1 MLFWKLPTCIKTQIY
16 LYTAVVDFLR
26 DWWAKIFVQ
35 ISVTRNWYLRM
46 HYWISL
52 FFINLIKTHICKFN
66 DVWFHSSLCYF
77 GNYPLALKPR
87 FIHSLLLL
95 IFCLIGGLRF
105 SVTRNWYL
113 YMMHYWI
120 SLFFINLIKTHDC
133 LFNDARFHSTLCY
146 LGNYPLA
153 FKPRFIHSLLLLI
166 FCVIGGLRF
175 CANFSY

>member
-1 MLFWKLPTCIKTQIY
+1 MVELESLKNCSSHLCPLCFPLLHGFPQPIFIFRWIFYFFLETFLFGSIL
-16 LYTAVVDFLR
+16 
-26 DWWAKIFVQ
+26 
-35 ISVTRNWYLRM
+35 
-46 HYWISL
+46 
-52 FFINLIKTHICKFN
+52 FINLIKTHICKFN

-120 SLFFINLIKTHDC
+120 NLFFINLIKTHDC